1 MRRAVLCLAFLTG
14 ALVGLSGCAALW
26 LGAGAVGGY
35 AVSRDSIT
43 NRLELPSSQIYR
55 VSNQVIRGLGIVR
68 EDDEQ
73 RGLIQ
78 ADVEGAHVT
87 IRIKPVSETV
97 TELKVKARKGFLI
110 PKLDVAERVY
120 NAIIARLL

>member
-1 MRRAVLCLAFLTG
+1 MRRPVLRLACLAV

-43 NRLELPSSQIYR
+43 NHLELPPSHIYR
-55 VSNQVIRGLGIVR
+55 VSDQVIRELGIVR
-68 EDDEQ
+68 EEDES

-97 TELKVKARKGFLI
+97 TELKVKARRGFLI

>member
-1 MRRAVLCLAFLTG
+1 MIRTARCLVLLTG
-14 ALVGLSGCAALW
+14 AVVGLSGCAALW

-43 NRLELPSSQIYR
+43 NHLELPPSHIYH
-55 VSNQVIRGLGIVR
+55 VSDQVIRGLGIVR
-68 EDDEQ
+68 EEDEQ

-97 TELKVKARKGFLI
+97 TELNVKARKGFLI

-120 NAIIARLL
+120 NAIISRLL